1 MASFESLNTK
11 NTKEREKDTAKYW
24 QDIDLLKRTFET
36 REGAEDYI
44 IYDGPPTANGKPG
57 IHHVIARTLKDM
69 TSRYKNMSGYKVMK
83 KAGWDTHG
91 LPVEIEVEKELGF
104 SDKNDI
110 EEYGVEKFNQHCK
123 DSVFKYSDMWRDMS
137 DRMAFLYDMDNP
149 YITLDNDYIE
159 TEWWLLNNA
168 FKKGLIYEGA
178 KVMPYCPRCGTG
190 LASHEVAQGYQMDKT
205 ITLICK
211 FKKKDSENE
220 YFLAWTTT
228 PWTLPSN
235 VGLTVN
241 PDLTYIKVYDKEDD
255 AYYYLAKSLVDKVME
270 GHDFE
275 IVEEMKGK
283 DLEYIEYEQLMP
295 EIKVEG
301 KAFILTCA
309 DYVSAEDGTG
319 IVHTAPAFGEDDYQL
334 GRKYDLAFVQPV
346 DLEGN
351 FTEGLWKGK
360 FIFDTNEEIFLHLR
374 DEGKVFKKQTI
385 EHNYPHCWRCKTP
398 LVYYAKPSWYIEMS
412 KLSDQMVEN
421 NKTVNWFPPTIGEKR
436 FGNWLE
442 NVKDWAISRS
452 RYWGTPLNIWKCDDC
467 GHTDSVGSRAE
478 LKERAIEDIDENIE
492 LHRPYVDDVTI
503 KCPDCGGI
511 MHRVPDVIDVWFD
524 SGSMPFAQL
533 HYPFE
538 NKEIFEEKF
547 PADFICEG
555 IDQTRGWF
563 YSLMAISTF
572 TKGVAPFKNV
582 LVNDLVLDKN
592 GQKMSKSK
600 GNTLDPFAL
609 FDKYGADAVRF
620 YSLYVSPPWFPTKFD
635 EKGLKEVRNNFF
647 RTIEN
652 VYSFFTLYANTDGLS
667 MEDFTS
673 GDNFKEDSIK
683 LEKIDKWLYSRLY
696 SLEKD
701 YHEAME
707 IFDYNKVVHIISD
720 FVVEDLSNWYIRRN
734 RKRFWASSL
743 TESKKAVYKT
753 TYDALL
759 AVSKMVAPIAP
770 FIAEEIFRNLTGEE
784 SVHVQV
790 FDKLREDMI
799 DKELEENMD
808 LVRKIVT
815 LGRASREKEQIK
827 VRQPLSKI
835 VVDGSYREKISDLL
849 GLIKEEL
856 NIKEVEFAEDLSEF
870 MDFYLKPNFREVGRI
885 FQSKVNDFAKYLA
898 GVNAKDFIEA
908 VKETPQEV
916 ELGGE
921 AFQVTEDYLDIR
933 IQAKEG
939 FEVEMDSNVF
949 VVLDTDI
956 TKELKE
962 EGYAREFISKVQNMR
977 KDKGYEVTDR
987 IDIFYQGD
995 EELKAAL
1002 TNFEDQIK
1010 KETLADN
1017 LLEKDLST
1025 EDLEI
1030 NDKMAK
1036 LELERK

>member
-11 NTKEREKDTAKYW
+11 NTKEREKETAKYW
-24 QDIDLLKRTFET
+24 QEINLLQRTFDT
-36 REGAEDYI
+36 REDAEDFI

-91 LPVEIEVEKELGF
+91 LPVEIEVEKQLGF
-104 SDKNDI
+104 HDKNEI
-110 EEYGVEKFNQHCK
+110 EAFGIEKFNQLCK

-211 FKKKDSENE
+211 FKKLGTENE

-241 PDLTYIKVYDKEDD
+241 PDLTYVKVYDKNDD
-255 AYYYLAKSLVDKVME
+255 AYYYLAKTLVEKVME
-270 GHDFE
+270 AHDYE
-275 IVEEMKGK
+275 IVEEMKGS
-283 DLEYIEYEQLMP
+283 DLEYVKYEQLMP

-301 KAFILTCA
+301 KAFFLTCA
-309 DYVSAEDGTG
+309 DYVSAEEGTG

-346 DLEGN
+346 DLEGK
-351 FTEGLWKGK
+351 FTDGLWKGR
-360 FIFDTNEEIFLHLR
+360 FIFDTNEEIFIHLR
-374 DEGKVFKKQTI
+374 DQGKVFKKQTI
-385 EHNYPHCWRCKTP
+385 EHNYPHCWRCGTP
-398 LVYYAKPSWYIEMS
+398 LIYYAKPSWYIEMS

-421 NKTVNWFPPTIGEKR
+421 NKTVKWYPPTIGEKR

-452 RYWGTPLNIWKCDDC
+452 RYWGTPLNIWRCDDC

-492 LHRPYVDDVTI
+492 LHRPYVDQVTI
-503 KCPDCGGI
+503 RCPECGGL
-511 MHRVPDVIDVWFD
+511 MHRVEDVIDVWFD

-538 NKEIFEEKF
+538 NKDVFEEKF

-572 TKGVAPFKNV
+572 TTGKSPFKSV

-600 GNTLDPFAL
+600 GNTLDPFEL

-635 EKGLKEVRNNFF
+635 EKGLKEVKNNFF

-652 VYSFFTLYANTDGLS
+652 VYSFFVLYANTDSLS
-667 MEDFTS
+667 MKDFTETNLF
-673 GDNFKEDSIK
+673 DNKDIK

-696 SLEKD
+696 SLQKD
-701 YHEAME
+701 YHQAME

-720 FVVEDLSNWYIRRN
+720 FVVEDFSNWYIRRN
-734 RKRFWASSL
+734 RKRFWASTL
-743 TESKKAVYKT
+743 TDSKKAVYKT
-753 TYDALL
+753 TYDALVL
-759 AVSKMVAPIAP
+759 LSKMVAPIAP
-770 FIAEEIFRNLTGEE
+770 FIAEEIFRNLTGKE
-784 SVHVQV
+784 SVHVET
-790 FDKLREDMI
+790 FDPVREDLI
-799 DKELEENMD
+799 DKELEDNMD
-808 LVRKIVT
+808 LVRKIVA

-827 VRQPLSKI
+827 VRQVLEKI
-835 VVDGSYREKISDLL
+835 VVDGTYKEKIGDLV

-856 NIKEVEFAEDLSEF
+856 NIKEVEFADDLSEF
-870 MDFYLKPNFREVGRI
+870 MDYYLKPNFREIGKI
-885 FQSKVNDFAKYLA
+885 FKSNINDFAKYLK
-898 GVNAKDFIEA
+898 GVNAKEFVDA
-908 VKETPQEV
+908 VKQAPQEV
-916 ELGGE
+916 KLGGE
-921 AFQVTEDYLDIR
+921 VYQVTEDYLDVR

-939 FEVEMDSNVF
+939 FDVEMDSNVF
-949 VVLDTDI
+949 VVLDTEI
-956 TKELKE
+956 TKELKA

-977 KDKGYEVTDR
+977 KDNGYEVTDR
-987 IDIFYQGD
+987 IDIFYSCD
-995 EELKAAL
+995 DDLKEAL
-1002 TNFEDQIK
+1002 LNFEDQIK
-1010 KETLADN
+1010 KETLADS
-1017 LLEKDLST
+1017 LVAKDLAT
-1025 EDLEI
+1025 AEIEI

-1036 LELERK
+1036 LELKRK